1 MGFEWHE
8 EKNKS
13 NFEKHGIS
21 FDEALEIF
29 SHHDDLIHFKSDYV
43 KGEIRETYIG
53 LAGCSIVIV
62 VIATQRD
69 DNLRLI
75 SARIASRKERKV
87 FYEYKKSRC

>member
-8 EKNKS
+8 EKNQS

-29 SHHDDLIHFKSDYV
+29 SYPEDLIHLDSGLV
-43 KGEIRETYIG
+43 KGEIRDTYIG
-53 LAGCSIVIV
+53 LAGGSIVIV
-62 VIATQRD
+62 VIATQRGE
-69 DNLRLI
+69 NLRLI